1 MRSVTGELPR
11 AAKQMVQRLLVVSAD
26 GDLLREIREILRLD
40 AAFCVGTACD
50 DASVLASFAAFAP
63 AVVLI
68 DGAAPAAGAA
78 GLDICARL
86 RALSGDVGLIVITAG
101 KDVEERLRAFEHG
114 SDDCLARPLDAREL
128 LARTRVLAGRSAQPR
143 ASSPPGQL
151 RAGGRPPRGILN
163 REQLEPRATALAH
176 AYRLSPREREILLL
190 IAQGVHLKEV
200 GARVGCG
207 YSSVRTHVRRM
218 AKKLACS
225 GSKEL
230 IVKFLLDAGAI
241 ASGKASPGAP
251 T

>member
-1 MRSVTGELPR
+1 MISVTGELPR
-11 AAKQMVQRLLVVSAD
+11 AAKQMVQRLLVVSPD
-26 GDLLREIREILRLD
+26 GDLLQEIREILRLD

-50 DASVLASFAAFAP
+50 DAGVLASFAAFAP

-68 DGAAPAAGAA
+68 DGVASAAGA

-86 RALSGDVGLIVITAG
+86 RALSADVGLIMITEG

-143 ASSPPGQL
+143 ASSPPAHL
-151 RAGGRPPRGILN
+151 RAGGRPPRGIWD

-200 GARVGCG
+200 GARLGCG

-241 ASGKASPGAP
+241 ASGKTSPGAR